1 VSEMCVSLGVCP
13 QPTVMGSPD
22 RDVVGYSRLFRYHIV
37 GCSHPSPL
45 NIPLNESGMILDT
58 TGTTASDITYVP
70 GYKTAAMGTVDL
82 DAEWVNRQHMFC
94 GPVYLSGEVVSNRA
108 LFSICTGT
116 FKWTWR
122 ADLWQHLQDLQ
133 QVPRCFPYGHP
144 GLCRARCHAGPRVH
158 NDTLSPRVWHRD

>member
-1 VSEMCVSLGVCP
+1 
-13 QPTVMGSPD
+13 MGSPD

-82 DAEWVNRQHMFC
+82 DAEWVNRQHI
-94 GPVYLSGEVVSNRA
+94 PYVLWTRLSVWRSSLKQSVV
-108 LFSICTGT
+108 F
-116 FKWTWR
+116 
-122 ADLWQHLQDLQ
+122 DLYRYIQMDL
-133 QVPRCFPYGHP
+133 
-144 GLCRARCHAGPRVH
+144 AR
-158 NDTLSPRVWHRD
+158 